1 MSGLRE
7 VWSNPPMARP
17 TRSLIAML
25 ATVAAVESSPAAA
38 QALDNNFWFEAEAYW
53 PKVDTTV
60 QVSSVTDNTTGT
72 KIDFERDLNFDDSK
86 ALPAFSAGARITR
99 NIRVVAEYYSL
110 GRNSETMLT
119 RNIVFDNVDYPVAAT
134 VKSDFDSAVY
144 RLSVGWSF
152 LRKPNVEMGAA
163 IGLHA
168 TDFKISLDGQG
179 SVNGAT
185 AQSEARRK
193 KLLAPLPTLGIYG
206 NYEAAPGFVI
216 GGNAD
221 FLSLKYG
228 HYDGRLINA
237 QAEASYRVFKN
248 IALGVMYRYVDY
260 RVDVTKTEW
269 KGRLTYKFNG
279 PAIFL
284 LAGF

>member
-1 MSGLRE
+1 MSGPRE
-7 VWSNPPMARP
+7 VWSNPSMARP

-25 ATVAAVESSPAAA
+25 VTFAAANSTPAAA
-38 QALDNNFWFEAEAYW
+38 QELDDKFWLELEAYW

-60 QVSSVTDNTTGT
+60 QVSSVTDNTIGT
-72 KIDFERDLNFDDSK
+72 KIDFERDLVVDNSK
-86 ALPAFSAGARITR
+86 TLPAFSAGARISR
-99 NIRVVAEYYSL
+99 KFRVVAEYYSL
-110 GRNSETMLT
+110 GRSSETMLT
-119 RNIVFDNVDYPVAAT
+119 RDIVFDNVRYPVAAT

-144 RLSVGWSF
+144 RLSFGWSF

-185 AQSEARRK
+185 AQTEARRK
-193 KLLAPLPTLGIYG
+193 KLLAPLPTLGLYG
-206 NYEAAPGFVI
+206 DYEAAPGFVI
-216 GGNAD
+216 GGNVD

-228 HYDGRLINA
+228 DYDGRLVNA
-237 QAEASYRVFKN
+237 QAEASYRVWRN

-260 RVDVTKTEW
+260 RVDVKKPEW
-269 KGRLTYKFNG
+269 TGRLTYKFNG

-284 LAGF
+284 HAGF